1 MWVLEETCPAS
12 NVFIRKKQ
20 SMKLGKIPQSMPPR
34 AEEILKLRVEICEK
48 EH

>member
-1 MWVLEETCPAS
+1 MHSLEK
-12 NVFIRKKQ
+12 NKV
-20 SMKLGKIPQSMPPR
+20 MKLGKIPQSTPPR